1 MGADGLYE
9 LEQGINGGGS
19 TDLWNS
25 PEQVLGPGNGEKKH
39 SSEGTYP
46 NTDSYAFGDISPTGI
61 TIRNFQTKGEVVTFE
76 VCGLSGKCS
85 DKPGQDSSTKNSKA
99 GLGVGL
105 FFLFLILALGVLGW
119 IYRAKVKEYLSKFGK
134 GSGVM
139 MQDDPRRRSSTGPTT
154 DGKTPLSNDIEKASK
169 QIETQEQPKEQAKV
183 NKSKTTKT
191 PKEEGKSAKT
201 KNSEDKKPKS
211 KKTEDKG
218 ASKTKKAEGK
228 DKADKKAKKSKKTK
242 EKPKKKKKKKKKKK

>member
-25 PEQVLGPGNGEKKH
+25 PGQILGPGNGEKKH

-76 VCGLSGKCS
+76 VCGLSGKCK
-85 DKPGQDSSTKNSKA
+85 DGNGQGSGTSESKNSKA

-139 MQDDPRRRSSTGPTT
+139 MQDDPRRRSSTGLAAN
-154 DGKTPLSNDIEKASK
+154 GKTPLNKDIEKAS
-169 QIETQEQPKEQAKV
+169 EEMEEQEQPKEQAKV

-201 KNSEDKKPKS
+201 KNSENKK
-211 KKTEDKG
+211 KK
-218 ASKTKKAEGK
+218 KKK
-228 DKADKKAKKSKKTK
+228 QRR
-242 EKPKKKKKKKKKKK
+242 KKKKKKKKKKKS

>member
-25 PEQVLGPGNGEKKH
+25 PGQILGPGNGEKKH

-76 VCGLSGKCS
+76 VCGLSGKCK
-85 DKPGQDSSTKNSKA
+85 DGNGQGSGTSESKNSKA

-201 KNSEDKKPKS
+201 KNSEEKNQSRKRRRIRVLPRRKR
-211 KKTEDKG
+211 
-218 ASKTKKAEGK
+218 AEGK
-228 DKADKKAKKSKKTK
+228 DKA
-242 EKPKKKKKKKKKKK
+242 